1 MKDLMTYETKQIEIC
16 DVDYMG
22 QYQLCHLLNRFAEI
36 ATINAKEIGLWNE
49 AMMNQYGWVVAKQAI
64 HLDEPIYHKDIIE
77 LSTIVANGSFV
88 AFPRYYFIKKNE
100 KMIGH
105 CSSIWTLIDI
115 EKRRIV
121 SPKRIGIEVPKVE
134 HNYKLEPPH
143 DIQIDQPFSFV
154 TTRKVLYSDVDINQH
169 MNNTRYI
176 QWAMDVIDLKIHQDY
191 FVSDLNIQYKKEIR
205 PLEDVS
211 LYLASENE
219 RYVVEG
225 RIDNNVYFVVE
236 IQFTKR
242 K

>member
-100 KMIGH
+100 KMIKQVLDFDENDQFVRF
-105 CSSIWTLIDI
+105 SSFNKTGVQELWDAIL
-115 EKRRIV
+115 
-121 SPKRIGIEVPKVE
+121 
-134 HNYKLEPPH
+134 KLC
-143 DIQIDQPFSFV
+143 
-154 TTRKVLYSDVDINQH
+154 
-169 MNNTRYI
+169 
-176 QWAMDVIDLKIHQDY
+176 
-191 FVSDLNIQYKKEIR
+191 
-205 PLEDVS
+205 
-211 LYLASENE
+211 
-219 RYVVEG
+219 
-225 RIDNNVYFVVE
+225 
-236 IQFTKR
+236 
-242 K
+242 

>member
-1 MKDLMTYETKQIEIC
+1 
-16 DVDYMG
+16 
-22 QYQLCHLLNRFAEI
+22 
-36 ATINAKEIGLWNE
+36 
-49 AMMNQYGWVVAKQAI
+49 
-64 HLDEPIYHKDIIE
+64 
-77 LSTIVANGSFV
+77 
-88 AFPRYYFIKKNE
+88 
-100 KMIGH
+100 
-105 CSSIWTLIDI
+105 
-115 EKRRIV
+115 
-121 SPKRIGIEVPKVE
+121 
-134 HNYKLEPPH
+134 
-143 DIQIDQPFSFV
+143 
-154 TTRKVLYSDVDINQH
+154 

-225 RIDNNVYFVVE
+225 RIDDNAYFVVE